1 MSKDLAINI
10 LCNVQKENRST
21 GELQHK
27 GVVLYTCNCR
37 TIQDNVLVGDIPKN
51 RRPYFGYSGSED
63 MINYAHSDFGMNR
76 GYETEFIRDASQ
88 EDIENAIQEHLES
101 KIFDLED
108 KLSRKATKEE
118 ISEALDD
125 IYLLPKF
132 NYIKET
138 LL

>member
-27 GVVLYTCNCR
+27 GVALYTCNCG
-37 TIQDNVLVGDIPKN
+37 TIQDRVLVGDTSRNN
-51 RRPYFGYSGSED
+51 RTYFGNFDSED
-63 MINYAHSDFGMNR
+63 MINYAHSDFSMNR
-76 GYETEFIRDASQ
+76 GYETEFITDASQ
-88 EDIENAIQEHLES
+88 EDIENAVQEHLES

-132 NYIKET
+132 NYIKEN